1 MDSDLYQSFVKD
13 SYVYSMF
20 NPKSNQTSVK
30 GEINGESYDFKNQ
43 FYPLSKRE
51 TYEMLGLT
59 IPMNFKDETRFIKSK
74 LTNLSTEAQS
84 VLDCFKECI
93 GATANVRK
101 AYGEAHPELQVA
113 RWDCGWRQL
122 KDLFKEH
129 CNEQFTKLR
138 EAYKVLETKL
148 RPQVYEL
155 GFLKK

>member
-1 MDSDLYQSFVKD
+1 
-13 SYVYSMF
+13 MF

-43 FYPLSKRE
+43 FYPVSKRE
-51 TYEMLGLT
+51 TYEMLGMN

-74 LTNLSTEAQS
+74 LTNLSTEAQA
-84 VLDCFKECI
+84 VLDCFKECVV
-93 GATANVRK
+93 ATANVRK

-138 EAYKVLETKL
+138 EAYKVLENKL